1 MKNRLLLTLACVLVL
16 SNIQAKD
23 KPLKIGYTN
32 LDYILSLLPETKSIE
47 ADYKSFEKQVKNRL
61 EAKVGE
67 FQEKLQALE
76 KGYETMT
83 DPVRKQKETEL
94 LQLKSSL
101 EQLQIESQESLA
113 NKNVEL
119 LKPVYEKIQQAIE
132 VIAKENGYT
141 HVFNAETG
149 STSILLYATEEYN
162 VSDLV
167 LKKLGITLPKD
178 KEKKASSAKERRTS
192 K

>member
-1 MKNRLLLTLACVLVL
+1 MKNRLLLTLACILVL

-23 KPLKIGYTN
+23 KPIKIGYTN

-76 KGYETMT
+76 KEYETMT
-83 DPVRKQKETEL
+83 DSVRKQKESEL

-132 VIAKENGYT
+132 KIAKENGYT

-149 STSILLYATEEYN
+149 SISILLYAAEE
-162 VSDLV
+162 
-167 LKKLGITLPKD
+167 
-178 KEKKASSAKERRTS
+178 
-192 K
+192 

>member
-16 SNIQAKD
+16 SNLQAKD

-32 LDYILSLLPETKSIE
+32 LDYILSLLPETKGIE

-76 KGYETMT
+76 KGYEAMT
-83 DPVRKQKETEL
+83 DSVKKQKEAEL
-94 LQLKSSL
+94 LQLKSGL

-113 NKNVEL
+113 NKHVEL
-119 LKPVYEKIQQAIE
+119 LKPVYEKIQQTIE
-132 VIAKENGYT
+132 GVAKENGYT

-149 STSILLYATEEYN
+149 EVFILLYAAEEYDI
-162 VSDLV
+162 SDLV
-167 LKKLGITLPKD
+167 LKKLGIPLPKD
-178 KEKKASSAKERRTS
+178 KAKKASSAKEKRTS

>member
-1 MKNRLLLTLACVLVL
+1 MKNRLLLTLACILVL

-67 FQEKLQALE
+67 FQEKLQVLE

-101 EQLQIESQESLA
+101 EQLQIESQEFLA

-119 LKPVYEKIQQAIE
+119 LKPVYENIQQAIE
-132 VIAKENGYT
+132 VVAKENGYT

-149 STSILLYATEEYN
+149 SISILLYATKEYN

-167 LKKLGITLPKD
+167 LKKLGITPPKD
-178 KEKKASSAKERRTS
+178 KEKKANSAEERRTS

>member
-1 MKNRLLLTLACVLVL
+1 MKNRLLLTLAFVLVL
-16 SNIQAKD
+16 PNLQAKD

-32 LDYILSLLPETKSIE
+32 LDYILSLLPETKRIE
-47 ADYKSFEKQVKNRL
+47 TDYKSFEKQLKNRL

-83 DPVRKQKETEL
+83 DPVRKQREAEL

-132 VIAKENGYT
+132 RVAKENGYT
-141 HVFNAETG
+141 HVFNQETG
-149 STSILLYATEEYN
+149 GIFILLYAPEEYDI
-162 VSDLV
+162 SDLV
-167 LKKLGITLPKD
+167 LKKLGINQPKD
-178 KEKKASSAKERRTS
+178 KTKKASNAKAGPTS